1 MLTVV
6 LLWLL
11 ILGDV
16 EFSKRLCRGTKGSVL
31 RALKVLVF
39 GKSRKGREGIDIY
52 AIAVR
57 VGVGL

>member
-1 MLTVV
+1 VHGDR
-6 LLWLL
+6 
-11 ILGDV
+11 IGDV
-16 EFSKRLCRGTKGSVL
+16 EFSKRLCRRTKGCVL